1 MSSIFGGAFFIFNGA
16 RTFGLTGVGMM
27 LIGSKGPPAVTDSA
41 GFCSGA
47 ASTFFGSGFFSEEFS
62 SIFYRL

>member
-27 LIGSKGPPAVTDSA
+27 LIGSKGPPAVTVSA
-41 GFCSGA
+41 LGFSLKNFHQF
-47 ASTFFGSGFFSEEFS
+47 STDYEFY
-62 SIFYRL
+62 IH